1 MNIKKYADDFISE
14 YSKKYDLRLGKSFD
28 KERANCSWFTNVFCD
43 WAKEKDLPVKVVYFD
58 SDEESHTAP
67 IINGKII
74 DFTIKQFTKNP
85 NDDYKITSP
94 EDYKKYGY
102 DKSEILDK
110 VPSWFTIRKA
120 DKKIVERMRI
130 KKYNQFQI
138 NEGYKELEYVVEDG
152 TNQMMYETS
161 AIINLLVEKGNLR
174 NYDEAADV
182 IKTTLSRDTYNK
194 LFGRYLDLVRDG
206 FDLFNLFVTQ
216 VLVYQDLERMFTN
229 VVVQEGSDLEDEY
242 VVALEING
250 RKVLLLCSPER
261 GNSIRIQDDKYTI
274 KPQEVIEILRELCEI
289 YNEKY

>member
-1 MNIKKYADDFISE
+1 
-14 YSKKYDLRLGKSFD
+14 
-28 KERANCSWFTNVFCD
+28 
-43 WAKEKDLPVKVVYFD
+43 
-58 SDEESHTAP
+58 
-67 IINGKII
+67 
-74 DFTIKQFTKNP
+74 
-85 NDDYKITSP
+85 
-94 EDYKKYGY
+94 
-102 DKSEILDK
+102 
-110 VPSWFTIRKA
+110 
-120 DKKIVERMRI
+120 
-130 KKYNQFQI
+130 
-138 NEGYKELEYVVEDG
+138 
-152 TNQMMYETS
+152 
-161 AIINLLVEKGNLR
+161 VEKGNLR

>member
-1 MNIKKYADDFISE
+1 
-14 YSKKYDLRLGKSFD
+14 
-28 KERANCSWFTNVFCD
+28 
-43 WAKEKDLPVKVVYFD
+43 
-58 SDEESHTAP
+58 
-67 IINGKII
+67 
-74 DFTIKQFTKNP
+74 
-85 NDDYKITSP
+85 
-94 EDYKKYGY
+94 
-102 DKSEILDK
+102 
-110 VPSWFTIRKA
+110 
-120 DKKIVERMRI
+120 MRI

>member
-1 MNIKKYADDFISE
+1 MDIKKYVDDFISE
-14 YSKKYDLRLGKSFD
+14 YSKKYDLRLGKSFN
-28 KERANCSWFTNVFCD
+28 KEKANCSWFTDIFYK
-43 WAKEKDLPVKVVYFD
+43 WAKEKDLPVKIIYFD

-67 IINGKII
+67 IIDGKII

-161 AIINLLVEKGNLR
+161 AIINLLAEKGNLR

>member
-1 MNIKKYADDFISE
+1 MDIKKYADQFISD
-14 YSKKYDLRLGKSFD
+14 YSKEYDLRLGKQFN
-28 KERANCSWFTNVFCD
+28 KEKANCSWFTDVFCK
-43 WAKEKDLPVKVVYFD
+43 WAKEKDLPVKIIYFD

-67 IINGKII
+67 IIDGKII

-94 EDYKKYGY
+94 EYYKKYGY
-102 DKSEILDK
+102 DKSEILHK

-161 AIINLLVEKGNLR
+161 AIINLLR

-194 LFGRYLDLVRDG
+194 LFGRYLTLVRDG

-216 VLVYQDLERMFTN
+216 VLVYQDLKRMFTN

-242 VVALEING
+242 VAALEING
-250 RKVLLLCSPER
+250 RKVLLLCSPDR
-261 GNSIRIQDDKYTI
+261 GNTIRIQDDKYTI

>member
-1 MNIKKYADDFISE
+1 MLMGIGNGFQAALMAPTEILATQHFETITE
-14 YSKKYDLRLGKSFD
+14 QL
-28 KERANCSWFTNVFCD
+28 
-43 WAKEKDLPVKVVYFD
+43 KDLPVKVVYFD